1 MQSINSD
8 VNTILGDTRRAMT
21 SANLNHAIATAELE
35 FERLNSGR
43 RRRVYLRTQHRIVWR
58 YHRHSATREASIG
71 AVAERIAR
79 LLRFRG
85 MLWAKSRL
93 TA

>member
-1 MQSINSD
+1 MANPD
-8 VNTILGDTRRAMT
+8 MT
-21 SANLNHAIATAELE
+21 LASLDHAIATAERE

-43 RRRVYLRTQHRIVWR
+43 RRRVYLRTQHRIIWQYR
-58 YHRHSATREASIG
+58 GHSATREASIV

-85 MLWAKSRL
+85 MLWTKSRL